1 MNPEPNPASAGYV
14 PRLLSAAAFLTRRA
28 TDESLTE
35 LRLTRERTAI
45 LGILSRTQA
54 NAAAL
59 SAASGLEADCVH
71 DCVLALECCG
81 YASKDQS
88 GTWWITPAGREIQIR
103 ADEAERQ
110 LMSNGN
116 HDADGLRQELQELI
130 RALTPPPSG
139 PPPAGPHPG

>member
-45 LGILSRTQA
+45 LGVLARTQA
-54 NAAAL
+54 DAAAL

-71 DCVLALECCG
+71 ACVLALECCG

-88 GTWWITPAGREIQIR
+88 GTWSITPAGREIQIR
-103 ADEAERQ
+103 ADVAETQ

-116 HDADGLRQELQELI
+116 HDTDGLRQELQELI
-130 RALTPPPSG
+130 RALTPPPAG